1 MTLILVIRVVSTL
14 TTAVLIMGWVIV
26 AFRSDLLNGW
36 FWPAV
41 LSGALLATSTL
52 LYNVIRG

>member
-41 LSGALLATSTL
+41 FSGALLAGSTL